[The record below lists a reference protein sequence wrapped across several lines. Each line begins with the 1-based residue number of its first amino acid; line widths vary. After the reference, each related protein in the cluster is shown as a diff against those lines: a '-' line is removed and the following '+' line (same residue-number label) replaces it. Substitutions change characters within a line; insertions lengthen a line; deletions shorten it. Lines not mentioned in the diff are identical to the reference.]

1 MAKRNEV
8 VAEVKAVASIVDVST
23 VGEALALF
31 TQAIAGSEKA
41 TAKASEYTKQAAE
54 KLVALGYKPEVNEKG
69 KAVVP
74 VAIAAHVD
82 AAIQKGFL
90 MGGRWS
96 KAEYALVVNGAEAA
110 KATGQGKARSAL
122 TTCMPQYRLRLAE
135 RMLEA
140 CPELLAQSKQ
150 AKEQAK
156 AAKDAQ
162 AGKASGVAESE
173 GQGDGAPAAM
183 AGICPGNDR
192 EQYMAAINL
201 MIVATRN
208 LASTDKLVK
217 KNADAICAA
226 YAEILRELG
235 GN

>member
-1 MAKRNEV
+1 MAKRNNEV
-8 VAEVKAVASIVDVST
+8 AVEVKAVASIVDTST
-23 VGEALALF
+23 VSEALALF

-54 KLVALGYKPEVNEKG
+54 KLVALGHKPEVNEKG
-69 KAVVP
+69 KP
-74 VAIAAHVD
+74 VIPVTIAAFVD

-96 KAEYALVVNGAEAA
+96 KAEFALVVNGAEAA

-140 CPELLAQSKQ
+140 CPSLKQ
-150 AKEQAK
+150 EAEKAKEKAK

-162 AGKASGVAESE
+162 AGKASGAAESE

-183 AGICPGNDR
+183 AGICPGQSR
-192 EQYMAAINL
+192 EQYMAALNL
-201 MIVATRN
+201 MIVATIN
-208 LASTDKLVK
+208 LADSDKLVK
-217 KNADAICAA
+217 QHSAA
-226 YAEILRELG
+226 FRSVFAEILKTLG
-235 GN
+235 E